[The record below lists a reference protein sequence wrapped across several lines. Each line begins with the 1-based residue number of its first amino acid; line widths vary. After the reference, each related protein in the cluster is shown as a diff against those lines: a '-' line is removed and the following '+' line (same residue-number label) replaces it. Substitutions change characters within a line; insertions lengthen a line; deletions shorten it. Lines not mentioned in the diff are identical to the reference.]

1 MTEKKKDILT
11 GNVNKSQ
18 QISFFAYLFSFHKHD
33 GKSLT
38 KVFRRK

>member
-1 MTEKKKDILT
+1 MTEKNDILT
-11 GNVNKSQ
+11 GNVNKLQ
-18 QISFFAYLFSFHKHD
+18 QTLFHKHD